1 MKKVLISLIVLI
13 ISQNTFCQEKEKAGE
28 YYKGI
33 VQDLTKK
40 HLPDILDDFRIKD
53 QITKK

>member
-1 MKKVLISLIVLI
+1 MKKVLISIIVLI
-13 ISQNTFCQEKEKAGE
+13 IFQNTFCQEKEKAGE
-28 YYKGI
+28 YYKSI

-53 QITKK
+53 QTTKK